1 MISVV
6 CASRNAAI
14 LNEWLLASLKAQT
27 VEYEMITV
35 DTAQQGFQSA
45 ARALNF
51 GGNQAKGKYIMF
63 VHQDV
68 QLRSNTWLGDAEEML
83 DTIPN
88 LGIAGVM
95 GSVEEGDSV
104 SQRMRNV
111 ITHGDDRE
119 QIGNPIRSPER
130 VQTLDELLLI
140 VPREIFQRYQFDEY
154 SCNNW
159 HLYGVDYCLTML
171 TLKKDVY
178 VIPFFVIHKSKGALT
193 NKRFHK
199 FSFVLNFGLSREYYY
214 TLERVLKKHKE
225 HFVWIYTTPGY
236 GKWKTTESVIMQ
248 RVKYSM
254 TETVKWCVAR
264 MGSFLRKTER

>member
-6 CASRNAAI
+6 CACRNSAV
-14 LNEWLLASLKAQT
+14 LNEWLLKSLKAQT

-35 DTAQQGFQSA
+35 DTAQQSFQSA
-45 ARALNF
+45 AQALNF

-68 QLRSNTWLGDAEEML
+68 SLPSNAWLEDAEEML

-88 LGIAGVM
+88 LGIAGVV

-111 ITHGDDRE
+111 ISHGDERE
-119 QIGNPIRSPER
+119 HIGNPIHSPER

-140 VPREIFQRYQFDEY
+140 IPREIFQRYQFDEN
-154 SCNNW
+154 SCDNW

-171 TLKKDVY
+171 TLKKGVY
-178 VIPFFVIHKSKGALT
+178 VIPFFVVHKSKGALPP
-193 NKRFHK
+193 KRFHK
-199 FSFVLNFGLSREYYY
+199 VSFALNFGLSREYYH
-214 TLERVLKKHKE
+214 TLERVLKKHEKN
-225 HFVWIYTTPGY
+225 FVWIYTTPGY
-236 GKWKTTESVIMQ
+236 GKWKTTESLFTQ
-248 RVKYSM
+248 RLKYSVNEM
-254 TETVKWCVAR
+254 LKWLGMKIDA
-264 MGSFLRKTER
+264 FFKRK